1 MLCCTAYFLPYTIL
15 CYTWILY
22 CTAYFLPYTIHLMLC
37 CTSYILPYTSYV
49 MLYVIFLTLYYTVL
63 HLNTILC
70 YTLYCTVAYIETYL
84 ILYCATAHRG
94 THLGM
99 IYLIVYSILSDAAR
113 YISYLIL
120 YCSIHRDIQMQPP
133 RNKRASIR
141 KGGDG
146 FPAIPVSRTRSCV
159 TWRGQ
164 IPTNAYAL
172 KRKSRDALH
181 TQLKR
186 GLPYGK
192 RDLL

>member
-1 MLCCTAYFLPYTIL
+1 
-15 CYTWILY
+15 
-22 CTAYFLPYTIHLMLC
+22 
-37 CTSYILPYTSYV
+37 
-49 MLYVIFLTLYYTVL
+49 MLYGIFLTLYYTVL
-63 HLNTILC
+63 HLNTILYCIFLTLYYTSYVMLYVIYLTLYILCYAVRHISYLILYCATPYTILC

-94 THLGM
+94 THLGI
-99 IYLIVYSILSDAAR
+99 IYLIEYYILSDAAR

-172 KRKSRDALH
+172 KRKSQDALH

>member
-1 MLCCTAYFLPYTIL
+1 
-15 CYTWILY
+15 
-22 CTAYFLPYTIHLMLC
+22 MLC

-49 MLYVIFLTLYYTVL
+49 MLYVIFLTLNYTVL

-84 ILYCATAHRG
+84 LLYCATAHRG

-164 IPTNAYAL
+164 IPTECLCVKKEIAGRTPHTAQ
-172 KRKSRDALH
+172 KRPTVWKKRPIIRQKRPTNVKGKSLDALR
-181 TQLKR
+181 TQFNVCVV
-186 GLPYGK
+186 
-192 RDLL
+192 